1 MDRKVRE
8 QDFTVNRKVKASC
21 MSVPECWEVAGG
33 GVSRFRSGP
42 TKWQEQTLEEDRKV
56 EKGKVARLTSTK

>member
-33 GVSRFRSGP
+33 GGGVSRFRSGP
-42 TKWQEQTLEEDRKV
+42 ESGEGQGCKTYKHKIR
-56 EKGKVARLTSTK
+56 

>member
-21 MSVPECWEVAGG
+21 MSVPECWEVAGEG
-33 GVSRFRSGP
+33 CQDLEVDQQSGRS
-42 TKWQEQTLEEDRKV
+42 KL
-56 EKGKVARLTSTK
+56 